1 MNLPPLYQQIKEKI
15 MQMAS
20 AGADGEEGLPSV
32 GELSSRFAVNP
43 HLVEQACRELREEGF
58 LVLGEDGRTHA
69 DDSGYAMTCCKRELM
84 QQFDQIV
91 RKLKVLSVQPEEL
104 HQRLNVLTKGE
115 KDFD

>member
-1 MNLPPLYQQIKEKI
+1 MNLPPLYQEIKEKI

-20 AGADGEEGLPSV
+20 AADREEGLPSV

-43 HLVEQACRELREEGF
+43 HLVERACRELREEGF

-69 DDSGYAMTCCKRELM
+69 DDSGYAMTFCKRELM
-84 QQFDQIV
+84 QQFDRIV